1 MEAATRTRT
10 LKNRYFQYIGEAETI
25 FQQKGSQYGHSWLAF
40 RLPSL
45 VDQLMIKIRRIRTVQ
60 ERGVQQVEDPI
71 REEYLA
77 IINYAVLA
85 LVRLHMTPEE
95 EARFESE
102 TAPVTDLYR
111 QYVREAYETMER
123 KNHDYGEAWREMFE
137 ASFADMI
144 LAKLMRIKTMLGGRR
159 SERPMRAI
167 HDNLIDIINYA
178 IFALIKHDGHA

>member
-1 MEAATRTRT
+1 MTSVHEPET
-10 LKNRYFQYIGEAETI
+10 LKSRYFQYIKEAETI
-25 FQQKGSQYGHSWLAF
+25 FTEKGRQYGHSWLAF

-45 VDQLMIKIRRIRTVQ
+45 IDQLMIKVRRIRTIQ
-60 ERGVQQVEDPI
+60 ERGTQQVEDPI

-85 LVRLHMTPEE
+85 LIRLHMTADEE
-95 EARFESE
+95 SRLEADAMPISE
-102 TAPVTDLYR
+102 PYHR
-111 QYVREAYETMER
+111 YVQEAYQTMER

-144 LAKLMRIKTMLGGRR
+144 LAKLMRIKTMLT
-159 SERPMRAI
+159 SERAQRPTAAI

-178 IFALIKHDGHA
+178 IFALLKHDGHA